1 VLGRS
6 SEVRKTPLGQSLGE
20 PGGRQMTRYL
30 WKELERL
37 GAAAALNGRA
47 DRVLAGSMGS
57 GFTALWALTVSDLV
71 TLTEQD
77 GASRIIPLAQ
87 IRGVVRPADDTIR
100 VLLGGTELVAIR
112 SPDADVELLARAI
125 ADRAHA
131 PVAGADAL
139 FSADGFVQL
148 AGTPVRLTGEYLGGF
163 RDLAAGN
170 LTVVFD
176 EAGVHLVPV
185 ATPWWR
191 ACALP
196 WPDVREIL
204 VEGHEETRRRV
215 TATRMMAV
223 GLLALAIPKDENY
236 SRAYVTVTAKDGDVV
251 VRVDG
256 ARPQELK
263 ARLGDV
269 LRRPAGAEGA
279 GADAGGEADLAS
291 QIARLGELHRTGV
304 LTDAEFAAAKRKL
317 LDL

>member
-1 VLGRS
+1 VLGRT
-6 SEVRKTPLGQSLGE
+6 SEVRKTPLGQSLAE
-20 PGGRQMTRYL
+20 LGGRQMTRYL
-30 WKELERL
+30 WKELE
-37 GAAAALNGRA
+37 
-47 DRVLAGSMGS
+47 
-57 GFTALWALTVSDLV
+57 
-71 TLTEQD
+71 
-77 GASRIIPLAQ
+77 P
-87 IRGVVRPADDTIR
+87 
-100 VLLGGTELVAIR
+100 
-112 SPDADVELLARAI
+112 LARAI

-170 LTVVFD
+170 LTVLFD
-176 EAGVHLVPV
+176 ETGVHLMPA

-196 WPDVREIL
+196 WPDVREIV
-204 VEGHEETRRRV
+204 VEGQEETRRRV
-215 TATRMMAV
+215 TAARIMTV

-236 SRAYVTVTAKDGDVV
+236 SRAYVTVAARDDDIV

-263 ARLGDV
+263 ARLGEV

-279 GADAGGEADLAS
+279 VPDAGGADLAG
-291 QIARLGELHRTGV
+291 QVVRLGELHRAGV
-304 LTDAEFAAAKRKL
+304 LTDEEFSAAKRKL

>member
-6 SEVRKTPLGQSLGE
+6 SEVRKTTLGQSLAE
-20 PGGRQMTRYL
+20 LGGRRVTRYL

-37 GAAAALNGRA
+37 GESAAINGRA
-47 DRVLAGSMGS
+47 DRVLERSMG
-57 GFTALWALTVSDLV
+57 GYTALWALTVSDLV
-71 TLTEQD
+71 VLTEQD
-77 GASRIIPLAQ
+77 GASRVIPLAQ
-87 IRGVVRPADDTIR
+87 IRGVVRPADGTIR

-112 SPDADVELLARAI
+112 SSDADVEPLARAI

-176 EAGVHLVPV
+176 ETGAHLVPA

-204 VEGHEETRRRV
+204 VEGQEETRRRV
-215 TATRMMAV
+215 TATRIMTV
-223 GLLALAIPKDENY
+223 GLLALAIPKDENH
-236 SRAYVTVTAKDGDVV
+236 SRAYVTVAAKDGGVV

-256 ARPQELK
+256 ARHQELK
-263 ARLGDV
+263 ARLADV

-279 GADAGGEADLAS
+279 GPDAGGQVDLAG
-291 QIARLGELHRTGV
+291 QVARLGELHRAGV
-304 LTDAEFAAAKRKL
+304 LTDEEFGAAKRKL